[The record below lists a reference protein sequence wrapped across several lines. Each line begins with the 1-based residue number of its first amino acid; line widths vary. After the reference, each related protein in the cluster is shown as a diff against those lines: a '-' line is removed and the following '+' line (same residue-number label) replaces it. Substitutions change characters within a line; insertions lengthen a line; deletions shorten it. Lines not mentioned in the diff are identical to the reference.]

1 MLRAYRFAPYTQKKW
16 ESFQELSA
24 DELKDYLWID
34 ICGVERK
41 ELRYIEESFG
51 FRFPSKQQL
60 EEIETSSR
68 YHEENGSTLLIM
80 RLIEIQPE
88 NEGLALYEQ
97 DLSLIWQQDRV
108 FTYRERE
115 SRVFQELIRR
125 LKSNTESVD
134 SSLKLFLAILG
145 QIVDTDADN
154 IELIS
159 QYIYRLSN
167 RLREA
172 DYAAQQRIIL
182 QTQRLQEFLIR
193 LREGLFDIQRV
204 LSLMIRSQ
212 RLSEPYRE
220 IVRILLKDISSLI
233 DHNNFSFQ
241 RLESL
246 QNTILSLI
254 NLEQNRIIKIFTVI
268 TVVFMPPTLI
278 ASVYGMNFHF
288 MPELEWKYGYLFA
301 WVLIIASSLVTLL
314 YFRARKWL

>member
-1 MLRAYRFAPYTQKKW
+1 MLRAYRLAPYEQKRW
-16 ESFQELSA
+16 ESLQEVSPT
-24 DELKDYLWID
+24 ELRDYLWID
-34 ICGVERK
+34 VCGVERK
-41 ELRYIEESFG
+41 ELKYIEESFG
-51 FRFPSKQQL
+51 IRFPSNQQV

-68 YHEENGSTLLIM
+68 YHEENGSMLLIL

-88 NEGLALYEQ
+88 NEGLAIYEQ
-97 DLSLIWQQDRV
+97 DLSLIWQQDRI
-108 FTYRERE
+108 FTYRETE
-115 SRVFQELIRR
+115 SRVFQELVRR
-125 LKSNTESVD
+125 LKGNTDSVD
-134 SSLKLFLAILG
+134 SSLKLLLAILG
-145 QIVDTDADN
+145 QVVDTDADN

-212 RLSEPYRE
+212 RLSEPYKE

-241 RLESL
+241 RLEAL

-278 ASVYGMNFHF
+278 ASIYGMNFMF
-288 MPELEWKYGYLFA
+288 MPELEWKYGYLMA
-301 WVLIIASSLVTLL
+301 WILIVASSLVTLL

>member
-1 MLRAYRFAPYTQKKW
+1 MLRAYRLAPYEQKRW
-16 ESFQELSA
+16 ESLQEVSPT
-24 DELKDYLWID
+24 ELRDYLWID
-34 ICGVERK
+34 VCGVERK
-41 ELRYIEESFG
+41 ELKYIEESFG
-51 FRFPSKQQL
+51 IRFPSNQQV

-68 YHEENGSTLLIM
+68 YHEENGSMLLIL

-88 NEGLALYEQ
+88 NEGLAIYEQ
-97 DLSLIWQQDRV
+97 DLSLIWQQDRI
-108 FTYRERE
+108 FTYRETE
-115 SRVFQELIRR
+115 SRMFQELVRR
-125 LKSNTESVD
+125 LKGNTDSVD
-134 SSLKLFLAILG
+134 SSLKLLLAILG
-145 QIVDTDADN
+145 QVVDTDADN

-212 RLSEPYRE
+212 RLSEPYKE

-241 RLESL
+241 RLEAL

-278 ASVYGMNFHF
+278 ASIYGMNFMF
-288 MPELEWKYGYLFA
+288 MPELEWKYGYLMA
-301 WVLIIASSLVTLL
+301 WILIVASSLVTLL

>member
-16 ESFQELSA
+16 ESLQELNA

-34 ICGVERK
+34 VCGVKRE
-41 ELRYIEESFG
+41 ELKYIERPFG
-51 FRFPSKQQL
+51 LRFPSKQQV

-108 FTYRERE
+108 FTYREQE
-115 SRVFQELIRR
+115 SRVFQELVRR
-125 LKSNTESVD
+125 LKNNTETVD

-172 DYAAQQRIIL
+172 DHAAQQRIIL
-182 QTQRLQEFLIR
+182 QTQKLQEFLIR

-204 LSLMIRSQ
+204 LSLLIRSQ
-212 RLSEPYRE
+212 RLSDPHRE

-268 TVVFMPPTLI
+268 TVVF
-278 ASVYGMNFHF
+278 
-288 MPELEWKYGYLFA
+288 
-301 WVLIIASSLVTLL
+301 
-314 YFRARKWL
+314 